1 MTVKQRLIEFAKSQE
16 RSVRAFEIKC
26 GLTIGYINAIRV
38 SIQPD
43 KIESIASHYPN
54 LNTEWLLT
62 GNGNML
68 KTTDNMRITD
78 INNES
83 MTVSDLVKAINN
95 LSEAAIMNAKAA
107 VINAESNKQT
117 SNNVERMLDM
127 LNNKTDKQKKKTSTV
142 EVMKNN
148 VAKNA

>member
-107 VINAESNKQT
+107 VINDESNKQT